1 MIRTLHR
8 RSAGLG
14 PWRLKTMDLYVA
26 RVFFLSWIAC
36 TVSFIGLFVV
46 IEAFAKLDRFLKHEG
61 GFFDTMFRYY
71 GAMVPTIYT
80 NYMGPILTS
89 AAALFTMTL
98 LNRHNEV
105 QALKSAGVSVYRI
118 LAPIFVFAA
127 LFVGLTFWLQEVVLP
142 NNRDSIRSALA
153 ISKSKPLEPE
163 AYYDSENG
171 LHIQVGQYS
180 TTRRVGSIVKVSQRH
195 QVNDKAKMQIDANQ
209 MEWVPDSPGNEEHG
223 HWLLHDGSIQRWDE
237 GGNLVV
243 NSSAK
248 NFERLKEFFPEMNL
262 ETTLRPI
269 DLETSNKDISYLSW
283 SQLRAQFRRQD
294 YHRHLAV
301 KLHHHFAFP
310 MAHVLL
316 LFLGLPFVLKLQN
329 RSVFLGMA
337 AAILIG
343 ASFYLVSSVC
353 ASIAIEGNYFS
364 PTFAAWLPI
373 MLFGALGFTLFDRM
387 PS

>member
-1 MIRTLHR
+1 MFGTLNR
-8 RSAGLG
+8 YGTRLT
-14 PWRLKTMDLYVA
+14 PWPLKTIDLYVA
-26 RVFFLSWIAC
+26 RVFLLSWIAC
-36 TVSFIGLFVV
+36 AVSFIGLFVI
-46 IEAFAKLDRFLKHEG
+46 IEAFAKLDRFLKQEG
-61 GFFDTMFRYY
+61 SFFGSVFRYY

-89 AAALFTMTL
+89 AAALFAVTL
-98 LNRHNEV
+98 LHRHNEV

-142 NNRDSIRSALA
+142 NNRESIRSALA

-180 TTRRVGSIVKVSQRH
+180 TTRKLGSRVKVSQRH
-195 QVNDKAKMQIDANQ
+195 EMNDKAKMQIDANQ
-209 MEWVPDSPGNEEHG
+209 MEWVADSPGDEENG
-223 HWLLHDGSIQRWDE
+223 QWLLHDGSIQRWDE
-237 GGNLVV
+237 AGNLVI
-243 NSSAK
+243 NSNAR
-248 NFERLKEFFPEMNL
+248 NFERLKAFFPAMKL

-283 SQLRAQFRRQD
+283 SQLRAQFKRQD

-301 KLHHHFAFP
+301 KVHHHFAFP
-310 MAHVLL
+310 MAHLLL
-316 LFLGLPFVLKLQN
+316 LFLSLPFVLKLQN

-337 AAILIG
+337 AAFLIG
-343 ASFYLVSSVC
+343 AAFYLVSSVC

-364 PTFAAWLPI
+364 PTFAAWLPV
-373 MLFGALGFTLFDRM
+373 MLFGALGLTLFDRM